1 MQIPSERNDVPAVSN
16 WEKMPPLNWGSN
28 RGSTKP
34 VWLWAFQLSS
44 LGQRCLSSS
53 GKCFCPDK
61 CLPAWQGAS
70 RLQLHPLPW
79 TPLPPGA
86 DDCQIPMVGLGRLPL
101 NPELLI
107 ISWTLRTSEQ
117 PIGSWTHDSP
127 TFQPHLYFMGFFF
140 FLNWL
145 CQTLRHPRGVTS
157 GHAMQWKRVSP
168 PVGGLTWGNALTL
181 SELDLVS
188 PDLIWGQL
196 SYIALW
202 NPPNLTLA
210 CLSTLAFITFLRV
223 AFASDM
229 PAFLPFPN
237 HSNYVHSC
245 LVHLHALL
253 FSAWNVFPFRAHL
266 ASSYHSLC
274 LRSRVLFLKLFLGF
288 LGKVKDSLLYH
299 LMVLFNLYPP

>member
-140 FLNWL
+140 FFKLTVPN
-145 CQTLRHPRGVTS
+145 TETSKRSNLRACDAVKEGE
-157 GHAMQWKRVSP
+157 P
-168 PVGGLTWGNALTL
+168 P
-181 SELDLVS
+181 SRR
-188 PDLIWGQL
+188 PDLGQRTHAVRAWL
-196 SYIALW
+196 SFPRFNMGTIIVYSSLE
-202 NPPNLTLA
+202 
-210 CLSTLAFITFLRV
+210 SSQ
-223 AFASDM
+223 SD
-229 PAFLPFPN
+229 PCLPFNVSLYYFPSSGLCFR
-237 HSNYVHSC
+237 HASLPALPKSQQLCSFMPRASARTAVFC
-245 LVHLHALL
+245 LKCFSFPCPPGELL
-253 FSAWNVFPFRAHL
+253 PFFMSPFK
-266 ASSYHSLC
+266 SSL
-274 LRSRVLFLKLFLGF
+274 
-288 LGKVKDSLLYH
+288 
-299 LMVLFNLYPP
+299 P

>member
-1 MQIPSERNDVPAVSN
+1 MSAGMTRGITAATPPA
-16 WEKMPPLNWGSN
+16 
-28 RGSTKP
+28 P
-34 VWLWAFQLSS
+34 VNAPASRCRWLPNSYGWPW
-44 LGQRCLSSS
+44 SSS
-53 GKCFCPDK
+53 FE
-61 CLPAWQGAS
+61 
-70 RLQLHPLPW
+70 PW
-79 TPLPPGA
+79 TSNHQLDTPNFRTTHR
-86 DDCQIPMVGLGRLPL
+86 IL
-101 NPELLI
+101 N
-107 ISWTLRTSEQ
+107 SWLT
-117 PIGSWTHDSP
+117 
-127 TFQPHLYFMGFFF
+127 YFSASFIFYGFFF